1 MCSCRNKKKCKC
13 PPISI
18 AKGPKGDGLTSA
30 WKLNGNNNGSEKYI
44 GTNDNFDLPFKVNN
58 IERFKIY
65 TNGAFAFGNTSNAA
79 GNLNIFTVNN
89 GGSGIQI
96 LSNNNSSYVGSFKN
110 INGYGEID
118 LRDSILGGNPIVRL
132 TASGNPSYIINGNFG
147 LGLSNPSAKFHIKTG
162 DALFAS
168 YAIKVDNVANSPL
181 FNVTNNGNVGINK
194 LASSDTKLLVE
205 GAVAPYEFLFKAQSS
220 NYTNAMTYVDGI
232 GNLTV
237 RGFDGSY
244 SEITSFHNV
253 NDARLTI
260 NGKSE
265 SIFNVKRDNVDRF
278 KIQATATND
287 NLHYHY
293 QYTVQYL
300 YSNMRYITD
309 FNKEIMYHDYTTG
322 FTGINTASPTSQLQ
336 VVGLPTYANNAAAI
350 SGGLTA
356 GAFYIRAGHG
366 LDVVV

>member
-44 GTNDNFDLPFKVNN
+44 GTNDSFDLPFLVNG
-58 IERFKIY
+58 IERMRFVQNTDDLEFRNINIFKSEIDTQFLIY
-65 TNGAFAFGNTSNAA
+65 KPTATFAAFAINHETSY
-79 GNLNIFTVNN
+79 GSRIEMLGSGSTVNI
-89 GGSGIQI
+89 S
-96 LSNNNSSYVGSFKN
+96 LSSHEQDSFINNT
-110 INGYGEID
+110 
-118 LRDSILGGNPIVRL
+118 R
-132 TASGNPSYIINGNFG
+132 NFG

-168 YAIKVDNVANSPL
+168 SAIKIDNVANSPL
-181 FNVTNNGNVGINK
+181 FNVTNNGNVGVNK

-265 SIFNVKRDNVDRF
+265 SFFNIKRDSVDRY
-278 KIQATATND
+278 KIQVTGVN
-287 NLHYHY
+287 NSLHYHY
-293 QYTVQYL
+293 LNTIQYI
-300 YSNMRYITD
+300 YSNMRHVTD
-309 FNKEIMYHDYTTG
+309 SNKEIMYHDYTTG
-322 FTGINTASPTSQLQ
+322 FTGINTISPKSQLQ
-336 VVGLPTYANNAAAI
+336 VVGLPTYANNAAAV

-356 GAFYIRAGHG
+356 GAFYIRTGHG